1 MSELQSKVEKAIM
14 RLKAFEPPDGYYV
27 AYSGGKD
34 SDVIRILAQLA
45 GVKHELVH
53 NLTTVDAPETQE
65 RRTKMYNY
73 FFRPTELDEDVFD
86 EPKPEYAPGYDEF
99 DIADTIIKD
108 IDLREEYL

>member
-1 MSELQSKVEKAIM
+1 
-14 RLKAFEPPDGYYV
+14 
-27 AYSGGKD
+27 
-34 SDVIRILAQLA
+34 
-45 GVKHELVH
+45 
-53 NLTTVDAPETQE
+53 
-65 RRTKMYNY
+65 MYNY